1 MQIGRTIGVGGL
13 LLSGILLT
21 SCAPLP
27 QAGLTEIGYDVGQT
41 FRDCQDYPEMV
52 VMPTGNFRMGSDKI
66 STTIVVKL
74 NKTYLHKFRARVSEQ
89 PSRVVA
95 IRRPIAVGKFEIKFS
110 EWDACVSAG
119 GCDGYLPDDNGWGRG
134 AMPVFNINWHD
145 AKSYVNWIRRQ
156 TGRTY
161 RLLSE
166 AEWEFVTRAG
176 SQTAFPN
183 IIKSADTCTIGNTGA
198 STCVGA
204 YGASPSF
211 VGSFP
216 VNAFGLYDTIGN
228 VNEWVEDCWHQN
240 FKGAPTTSISWE
252 AGGDCTR
259 RVIRGGAWNS
269 YNREDATTTARWGM
283 DNKFRGFNTTGFRV
297 ALDL

>member
-1 MQIGRTIGVGGL
+1 MQIGRIIGVGSL
-13 LLSGILLT
+13 LILGILLT
-21 SCAPLP
+21 SCAPVP
-27 QAGLTEIGYDVGQT
+27 QSGSQVTGYDVRQT
-41 FRDCQDYPEMV
+41 FRDCQVCPEMV
-52 VMPTGNFRMGSDKI
+52 VMPTGSFRMGSDKI
-66 STTIVVKL
+66 STTLVVKP

-95 IRRPIAVGKFEIKFS
+95 IRGPIAVGKFEIKFS

-119 GCDGYLPDDNGWGRG
+119 GCNGYLPDDNGWGRG
-134 AMPVFNINWHD
+134 PMPVFNINWHD
-145 AKSYVNWIRRQ
+145 AKSYVTWMRDQ
-156 TGRTY
+156 TGRPY

-176 SQTAFPN
+176 SQTASPN
-183 IIKSADTCTIGNTGA
+183 VSKSADTCTIGNTGA

-204 YGASPSF
+204 YGASTSF
-211 VGSFP
+211 VGSFR

-240 FKGAPTTSISWE
+240 YIGAPTTSIPWE

-259 RVIRGGAWNS
+259 RVIRGSTWNS
-269 YNREDATTTARWGM
+269 YNWEDATTTARWGV
-283 DNKFRGFNTTGFRV
+283 DTKFRGFNTTGFRI